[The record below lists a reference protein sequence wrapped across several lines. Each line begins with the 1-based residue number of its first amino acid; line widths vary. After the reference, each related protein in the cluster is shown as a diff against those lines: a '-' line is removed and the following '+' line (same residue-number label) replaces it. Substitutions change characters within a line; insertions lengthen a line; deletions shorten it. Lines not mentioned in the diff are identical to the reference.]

1 MNRSLSRLP
10 RGGDRLPPPS
20 SVEWNTFRW
29 DYALP
34 ILAIHLLALLALMPW
49 FFSWTG
55 VIVMLLGV
63 TVFGQLGV
71 PVGYHRLLTHRSFRV
86 PKWLERLFVT
96 MALCCA
102 QDSPARWVVWHRR
115 HHQYSDE
122 RDDPHSPLVAFLWS
136 HVGWLVF
143 DNGATMRAAAY
154 DKYARDIL
162 EDPFYLYLEKH
173 RAAASCIYLAH
184 AGLLFLAGLLI
195 GWAATNQWAGGLQFG
210 LSLLVWGVIVR
221 TVYVWHITWAV
232 NSLSHLF
239 GYRNYETNDHSRN
252 NWFVALITGGEGWHN
267 NHHHDP
273 TSASV
278 QHRWYEFDMNYR
290 IIKALEWVG
299 LATHVVPPRHQ
310 RRPGCGI
317 GLELSQ
323 QVGTATAVAGDAV
336 AAVVE

>member
-1 MNRSLSRLP
+1 MNCLSWLSNGRERLRLP
-10 RGGDRLPPPS
+10 A
-20 SVEWNTFRW
+20 SVEGGIFRW

-34 ILAIHLLALLALMPW
+34 IVAIHLLALLAIVPW
-49 FFSWTG
+49 LFSWTG

-71 PVGYHRLLTHRSFRV
+71 PICYHRLLTHRSFRV
-86 PKWLERLFVT
+86 SKWLERSFVT

-115 HHQYSDE
+115 HHQHSDE
-122 RDDPHSPLVAFLWS
+122 RDDPHSPLVAFFWS
-136 HVGWLVF
+136 HIGWLLF
-143 DNGATMRAAAY
+143 DNSATMRAAAY

-162 EDPFYLYLEKH
+162 DDPYYLYLEKH
-173 RAAASCIYLAH
+173 RSAASWIYLVH
-184 AGLLFLAGLLI
+184 AVLFFLV
-195 GWAATNQWAGGLQFG
+195 ATLVSRAVTTQWADGLQFG
-210 LSLLVWGVIVR
+210 LSLLIWGVIVR

-239 GYRNYETNDHSRN
+239 GYRNYETSDHSRN

-278 QHRWYEFDMNYR
+278 QHHWYEFDMNYW
-290 IIKALEWVG
+290 IIKAMECVG
-299 LATHVVPPRHQ
+299 LATHVVSPRHL
-310 RRPGCGI
+310 RRRAFRTESEP
-317 GLELSQ
+317 SQ
-323 QVGTATAVAGDAV
+323 PFVGGEVEAGSP
-336 AAVVE
+336 